1 MNPRQIGTGG
11 DFGEAPQQEKGR
23 GDFVDGGSVGRT
35 IGGRMIAA
43 DEGVLGLR
51 VFYLE
56 FVSSIGCCG
65 WADWGW

>member
-1 MNPRQIGTGG
+1 MMGIGVSGAVYRSRTW
-11 DFGEAPQQEKGR
+11 R